1 LLEHFWR
8 ERRVAVE
15 LLGQPSA
22 NRLARKL
29 GEQINAK
36 HRDLERDD
44 AVRVAHTQLTLLRL
58 WLGGETPGSA
68 AEVAGKIA
76 KSSVLQIGGFVEH
89 CNGAANEFD

>member
-1 LLEHFWR
+1 M
-8 ERRVAVE
+8 
-15 LLGQPSA
+15 SA

-36 HRDLERDD
+36 HSDLARAD

-68 AEVAGKIA
+68 AEVAGKIV
-76 KSSVLQIGGFVEH
+76 KSSVLQIGGFIDH
-89 CNGAANEFD
+89 CNTAADELD